1 MNCNHAPE
9 IRVFPSPQELA
20 QAVTSDWIQSARQ
33 AEQSQRLFS
42 VALSGGST
50 PRLLYQLLALP
61 KNSRQIPWPSVHL
74 FWGDERCVPPDHA
87 DSNYRMAWETLL
99 KFTPLPQENIHRIAG
114 ELDPQQASQQ
124 YAQKIRKVLG
134 EDKPRLDWVL
144 LGMGTDGHTASLFP
158 GQSLLKEPQGICGV
172 AERPDHQRISLT
184 LDVINNA
191 KRVSFIVAGAAKA
204 DRVYDILEK
213 TRGSEKLPAAE
224 VCAENVEWL
233 LDQEAAA
240 RLKR

>member
-1 MNCNHAPE
+1 MNCNPAPE

-20 QAVTSDWIQSARQ
+20 QAVAADWIQSARQ

-50 PRLLYQLLALP
+50 PRLLHKQLALP

-99 KFTPLPQENIHRIAG
+99 KFTPLPQENIHRISG
-114 ELDPQQASQQ
+114 EIDPQQAAQE
-124 YAQKIRKVLG
+124 YAQEIRKVLG
-134 EDKPRLDWVL
+134 EDEPRFDWIL
-144 LGMGTDGHTASLFP
+144 LGLGTDGHTASLFP
-158 GQSLLKEPQGICGV
+158 GQPLLKEPQGICAV
-172 AERPDHQRISLT
+172 VERPDYKRVTLT
-184 LDVINNA
+184 LDMINSA

-204 DRVYDILEK
+204 DRVHDILEK
-213 TRGSEKLPAAE
+213 TGESENLPAAG